1 MNRFRRLV
9 LLISVLFCSLAVET
23 PAQAVILYAK
33 RLRNTAAPNG
43 ALANSGWQW
52 EGQWGA
58 FMGTPISKNY
68 FITAEHI
75 GGTVGNAF
83 LFNGRRYYTTATY
96 DDPQS
101 DLQIYHIQG
110 RFDTWAPLLTD
121 YSDINKTAV
130 IFGRGTQRGPS
141 VVLNDELKGWEWG
154 ASDNLK
160 SWGTNLI
167 NASSTGETDNHRK
180 VKGARL
186 YWSFDRNG
194 QPQESSI
201 SAGDSGG
208 GVFILSSG
216 KWKLAGINF
225 STQAE
230 FSYPDSDD
238 VLTGALF
245 DAGGLK
251 VGDDIITDTVAD
263 IPALS
268 YATRISPRA
277 GWIADV
283 LAGRVVPSATAMSG
297 NGVPEPATGLVVI
310 LIGSKMMLRKRPSR
324 R

>member
-9 LLISVLFCSLAVET
+9 LLLIVGISLAVEA
-23 PAQAVILYAK
+23 PAHAVILYAK
-33 RLRNTAAPNG
+33 RLRNTSAPNG

-52 EGQWGA
+52 EGKWGA
-58 FMGTPISKNY
+58 FLGTPISKNY

-75 GGTVGNAF
+75 NGAVGDPF

-96 DDPQS
+96 DDPSS

-110 RFDTWAPLLTD
+110 RFDTWAPLLSD

-130 IFGRGTQRGPS
+130 IFGRGTQRGPA

-154 ASDNLK
+154 ASDNLQ

-180 VKGARL
+180 IKGTRL
-186 YWSFDRNG
+186 NWSFDRNG
-194 QPQESSI
+194 QPQESAI

-208 GVFILSSG
+208 GVFIQSAG
-216 KWKLAGINF
+216 QWKLAGINF

-238 VLTGALF
+238 VLSGALF

-251 VGDDIITDTVAD
+251 VGDNIITDTAAD

-297 NGVPEPATGLVVI
+297 TGVPEPGTASIAT
-310 LIGSKMMLRKRPSR
+310 IGVMMVLLQR
-324 R
+324 RRSTPR